1 MPPFLH
7 SPLSATEWGYTSQ
20 RPYGTAPLIEMGLR
34 SFPGRRLPEKTSRSP
49 GGIKRPHFSNQ
60 KDYRREIGNVK
71 QDFRIDFWTRRSKG
85 SPSPRREHSRQ
96 SPMSPVFCKCR
107 GISSGFFKETE
118 SREGYRIVSCDNR
131 SRLLPDIVAP
141 PFWPSEK
148 ERSPRDF
155 CALRARRIKS
165 SLFIFGEGNA
175 IFFDKLIGF

>member
-34 SFPGRRLPEKTSRSP
+34 SCSGRRLPEKTSRSP
-49 GGIKRPHFSNQ
+49 GGIKRPHFSNE

-96 SPMSPVFCKCR
+96 SPMSPVFSNAGGFPPDFSKRQNPVRDTGSSPATTGAASCR
-107 GISSGFFKETE
+107 T
-118 SREGYRIVSCDNR
+118 
-131 SRLLPDIVAP
+131 
-141 PFWPSEK
+141 
-148 ERSPRDF
+148 
-155 CALRARRIKS
+155 S
-165 SLFIFGEGNA
+165 SLLLFGPRKRNGPLGIFVHSERGESNPLSLFLGRGMLSFLTN
-175 IFFDKLIGF
+175 